1 MSKFR
6 YIVVDLVGGSAPMG
20 INSHDVAMYF
30 CEVDDGY
37 TVIDVQE
44 NTQVYMDS
52 DGDYRNRSIELTEG

>member
-20 INSHDVAMYF
+20 INSHDVAMAF
-30 CEVDDGY
+30 CEVDGY